1 MQNVTMHERDRLSR
15 NRRTSAAVCSGWALA
30 LALPMLL
37 MLSAC
42 GGSESTNPTD
52 PSVATVAGL
61 DANSDGVRDDVET
74 YINQAASDTPSRSA
88 LRQFAKAAQASMLDA
103 GNESLSAIHATER
116 FRAIECL
123 MARRSADY
131 PTLFTDLRARIL
143 NTALRTAAYLQ
154 ADGQVTAIAPQL
166 QPASE
171 WAAACTN
178 V

>member
-1 MQNVTMHERDRLSR
+1 MHERDKVSPR
-15 NRRTSAAVCSGWALA
+15 RRTSAAGPPGWVFALG
-30 LALPMLL
+30 LPMILA
-37 MLSAC
+37 LSAC
-42 GGSESTNPTD
+42 GGSDSTNPTD

-74 YINQAASDTPSRSA
+74 YINQATSDSPSRSA
-88 LRQFAKAAQASMLDA
+88 LRQFAKAAQASMVDA
-103 GNESLSAIHATER
+103 GSESLSAVHATER

-123 MARRSADY
+123 MARRPTDY

-154 ADGQVTAIAPQL
+154 ADGQVTAIAPRL